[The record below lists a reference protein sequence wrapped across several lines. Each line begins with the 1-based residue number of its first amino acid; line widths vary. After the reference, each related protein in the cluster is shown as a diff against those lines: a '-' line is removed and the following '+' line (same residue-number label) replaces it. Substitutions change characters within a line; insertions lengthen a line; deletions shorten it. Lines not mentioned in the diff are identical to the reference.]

1 MTYITCKQILK
12 AFRCDLI
19 TIIIILPGISSE
31 LLTVQSLSAED
42 NSAAGGNVFC
52 YLPLP
57 IKSGLPI
64 HINGAFAVTS
74 NRRHLI
80 EKVTDNKS
88 NQLVEWN
95 TALMSD
101 SVCKVS

>member
-1 MTYITCKQILK
+1 MRSVSG
-12 AFRCDLI
+12 AD
-19 TIIIILPGISSE
+19 SAEASE
-31 LLTVQSLSAED
+31 LSNT
-42 NSAAGGNVFC
+42 GGNLFC

-57 IKSGLPI
+57 IKSGLPV

-95 TALMSD
+95 TVLMSD
-101 SVCKVS
+101 SVCKVSQINVRWFRARANGRLFGTRPISH

>member
-1 MTYITCKQILK
+1 MMYVTCKQIH
-12 AFRCDLI
+12 FFCDLI
-19 TIIIILPGISSE
+19 TVIFKLPGISSE
-31 LLTVQSLSAED
+31 LLTVQSLSREN
-42 NSAAGGNVFC
+42 NSSTGGNVFC

-57 IKSGLPI
+57 IKSGLPV

-95 TALMSD
+95 TVLMSD
-101 SVCKVS
+101 SVCKVSRL